1 LAFNQAIFSSGTDRA
16 AQDNIGRA
24 FKGLT
29 PKRTLSANGLIAGT
43 DVQCKSVRAIGL
55 EYGLVRSAIP
65 ALGDPHIIVCGVEFG
80 NRKQFAGEDIEGRFA
95 VAAIS
100 SK

>member
-1 LAFNQAIFSSGTDRA
+1 VA
-16 AQDNIGRA
+16 AES
-24 FKGLT
+24 
-29 PKRTLSANGLIAGT
+29 KRESAVGNRGAGT

-55 EYGLVRSAIP
+55 EYGLVRSAIL

-95 VAAIS
+95 VAVIS